1 MSMSL
6 GQRVKHLRGDARR
19 ASIEE
24 VIRSFE
30 SSGKT
35 RSQFCRDAGIAAV
48 TLGRW
53 QAELKAAAPKQAAT
67 QLVEIGEP
75 QRGGFEVMLESGVS
89 VRVPHDFNEHELQR
103 LLQTLAKAC

>member
-1 MSMSL
+1 MSTSL
-6 GQRVKHLRGDARR
+6 GQRIKHLRGDARR
-19 ASIEE
+19 TSIEE

-35 RSQFCRDAGIAAV
+35 RSQFCREVGIAAV

-53 QAELKAAAPKQAAT
+53 QAELKAAAPKAPSA

-75 QRGGFEVMLESGVS
+75 QHGGFDVTLQGGLSI
-89 VRVPHDFNEHELQR
+89 RVPHDFNENELQR
-103 LLQTLAKAC
+103 LLRALAKSC